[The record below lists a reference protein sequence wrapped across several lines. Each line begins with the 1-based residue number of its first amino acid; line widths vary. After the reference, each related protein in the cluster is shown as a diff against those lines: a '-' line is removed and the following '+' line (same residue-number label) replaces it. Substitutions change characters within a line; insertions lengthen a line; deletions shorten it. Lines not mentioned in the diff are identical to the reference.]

1 MKTQA
6 LARIRQR
13 QSRQAGQNQQRGV
26 LLLEAL
32 IAILI
37 FSLGILGAV
46 GLQAASVKQATAAED
61 RAKAAALTND
71 LISRMWSSDH
81 TTLSTNFGSKGD
93 GFANWVTAVEASNL
107 PGVKGSSTLQPT
119 ISFSDGP
126 ASASGVDRSTQAQ
139 ITVKWQA
146 HNETAAHQY
155 TAIAVIK

>member
-1 MKTQA
+1 MNKPA
-6 LARIRQR
+6 LARIRRSQGH
-13 QSRQAGQNQQRGV
+13 QATHQHGV

-46 GLQAASVKQATAAED
+46 GLQAASIKQATAAED
-61 RAKAAALTND
+61 RALAASLTND

-81 TTLSTNFGSKGD
+81 VTLSTNFGSTGD
-93 GFANWVTAVEASNL
+93 GFTSWAKSVEKL
-107 PGVKGSSTLQPT
+107 PGVADNDNLNPT
-119 ISFSDGP
+119 ISFSAGP

-146 HNETAAHQY
+146 HHESVAHEY
-155 TAIAVIK
+155 TAITVIK